1 MEESKILKILK
12 SEIGVV
18 ISIASFLLVV
28 LVPYYSIKIDIALI
42 QKDISIININHEQH
56 IQDILNELTK
66 IKEDEVTLEKDLAI
80 TNQTLI
86 DHINK

>member
-28 LVPYYSIKIDIALI
+28 LVPYYSIKTDIALI